1 MPIARSFPDPT
12 ARFGA
17 LLSDY
22 QSRLRS
28 LEQVA
33 HAHDTSATR
42 LWYTVCTSTTRPS
55 PAVEGMMI
63 YETNTD
69 RTLTF
74 DGVGWIILAEPVVTW
89 TPTLTGL
96 TVGNGTWTAA
106 YHRSD
111 GWIDLEAGFVFGSTS
126 AVTADLV
133 LTLPIASVNVTPDLF
148 TVTFRDDNVAQQ
160 FTGQAEFDNST
171 TTVRLRPINAA
182 GTYAVGVA
190 ASATIPFTWT
200 TNDRIMF
207 SARYQM
213 TTRYS

>member
-1 MPIARSFPDPT
+1 MAIPRSFPDPVS
-12 ARFGA
+12 RFGA

-22 QSRLRS
+22 QSRLRY
-28 LEQVA
+28 LEQVS
-33 HAHDTSATR
+33 HAHDTASSR

-55 PAVEGMMI
+55 PAIEGMLI

-69 RTLTF
+69 RTLTY
-74 DGVGWIILAEPVVTW
+74 DGTNWIILAEPSVTW

-96 TVGNGTWTAA
+96 TVGNGTWIAS

-111 GWIDLEAGFVFGSTS
+111 GWIDLEANFTFGTTS
-126 AVTADLV
+126 AITGDLN
-133 LTLPIASVNVTPDLF
+133 LTLPIASANVTPDLF

-160 FTGQAEFDNST
+160 FSGQADFNNST
-171 TTVRLRPINAA
+171 TSVLLRPINVA

-207 SARYQM
+207 AARYRM